1 VTLRYTAVI
10 PAFDAANTLAEALR
24 SALDQTVPPA
34 RIIVVD
40 DGSKDGTH
48 EVAAAFGDAVEV
60 RRQANEGPAS
70 ATNAGLTLVE
80 TELVAFLDADDM
92 WLSDKAERQLRL
104 FADNLDMDGVVGQ
117 TQVFEGPIGA
127 RRLIRVDDN
136 WGRTTLMFR
145 TASARRIGL
154 LRTDLPGHMGEV
166 VDWIARGRDLGMK
179 IQSIGEILAMR
190 RMHPGSM
197 SYNMDIDK
205 ARGYVHA
212 ARRAL
217 DRKRARANLGK
228 GPSVAD
234 AEEAP

>member
-1 VTLRYTAVI
+1 MTHRYTLVI
-10 PAFDAANTLAEALR
+10 PAFNAAGTLAEALQ

-40 DGSKDGTH
+40 DGSNDGTH
-48 EVAAAFGDAVEV
+48 EVAATFGAGVEV
-60 RRQANEGPAS
+60 KRQANEGPAS
-70 ATNAGLTLVE
+70 ATNAGLRLVE
-80 TELVAFLDADDM
+80 TNLVAFLDADDL
-92 WLSDKAERQLRL
+92 WLSDKAERQLRYL
-104 FADNLDMDGVVGQ
+104 DDNPDVDGVVGQ
-117 TQVFEGPIGA
+117 LQVFEDTAGA

-136 WGRTTLMFR
+136 WGRTTLMLR

-190 RMHPGSM
+190 RMHPASM
-197 SYNMDIDK
+197 SYYMDLDK

-217 DRKRARANLGK
+217 DRKRAQANLAKAPG
-228 GPSVAD
+228 D
-234 AEEAP
+234 AEERS